1 MSRNTLILV
10 VLACGTIHNAAAG
23 EVSGKIIIDK
33 SLNKKTLMPAAY
45 NLRGMS
51 IQETPSEHHATNEFE
66 RIAVWLGSKEP
77 AGPAAPTAA
86 TMAQRDRRFEPAL
99 LIVPV
104 GSTVEFPNTDPI
116 FHNIFS
122 LSRAQSFDLGYY
134 PKGQSRTV
142 RFTHAGIVQVYC
154 HVHSNMY
161 GVIVVVSSPWFE
173 KPDQSGNFS
182 WSAIPPGKYELAVWQ
197 KTLGLI
203 RKNIVVPEKGALHLN
218 ISLPNEDPEN

>member
-1 MSRNTLILV
+1 MSRSALILA
-10 VLACGTIHNAAAG
+10 VLACGTIHNADAG

-33 SLNKKTLMPAAY
+33 SLNKKTLMPAVY
-45 NLRGMS
+45 NLRGMA
-51 IQETPSEHHATNEFE
+51 IREGPPEHPVANEFE
-66 RIAVWLGSKEP
+66 RIAVWLESKEP
-77 AGPAAPTAA
+77 AGAMTPMDT
-86 TMAQRDRRFEPAL
+86 TMAQRDRRFEPSL

-161 GVIVVVSSPWFE
+161 GVIVVVSSSWFE
-173 KPDQSGNFS
+173 KPDQNGNFS
-182 WSAIPPGKYELAVWQ
+182 WSAIPPGKYELVVWQ

-203 RKNIVVPEKGALHLN
+203 RKNIVVREKGALHLD
-218 ISLPNEDPEN
+218 ISLPDEDPET